1 MPRNFLVRAAAG
13 VAVSIVALWLV
24 LRSVDLQETA
34 DVLRTADWRWIAAL
48 AVFLCIDL
56 AVRTLR
62 WQRLLAPIAAVPY
75 RHTLGYL
82 LAGYLANN
90 VLPARL
96 GELVRSHY
104 VGDREGISRSTTL
117 GTVVVERVVD
127 LVAVVAIASVA
138 ILVLSVRGIVA
149 SAVLA
154 GVAVAGLLAVGLA
167 IGIAAHRLP
176 GAEGIATWAER
187 YPRVREAVARL
198 RDGLR
203 VAGRPRTLVE
213 ALLLSAIAWG
223 ATILAFAAAGQ
234 SVGVQL
240 TIGQAALL
248 ASGVALASAIPAGPA
263 NLGTFELA
271 AVEIGKAIG
280 VSSSEAFAIG
290 LIAHVSILVVTS
302 IGGIA
307 ALCVA
312 ELAAPGRRVRAR
324 ARDDDDAATLT
335 RPRIRRAPGR
345 PAEGS
350 SAVARDARGASAA
363 MARYLTRP
371 WALSQAV
378 ATSLMSF
385 LSTATCLYRSA
396 SVAVSILADTSSR
409 SFWNAALSVL
419 ARVVADDRRDVV
431 GRLRLLVVLEP
442 DPAVDDD
449 LGPRRAE
456 LGDVDGLAFERVGH
470 RRAAGVEERHVQR
483 RDVDAVGVLQRPG
496 ADRVRRAVR
505 REAPLELR
513 PRPPS
518 GRSSW

>member
-48 AVFLCIDL
+48 VGFLCIDL
-56 AVRTLR
+56 AIRTLR

-90 VLPARL
+90 ILPARI

-104 VGDREGISRSTTL
+104 AGDREGISRSTTL
-117 GTVVVERVVD
+117 GTIVVERVVD
-127 LVAVVAIASVA
+127 LVTVVAIASVA

-167 IGIAAHRLP
+167 VGIAAHRLP
-176 GAEGIATWAER
+176 GAEGIATRAER
-187 YPRVREAVARL
+187 YPRVREAVTRL

-234 SVGVQL
+234 SVDVQL

-263 NLGTFELA
+263 SLGTFELA

-290 LIAHVSILVVTS
+290 LIAHVSILIVTS
-302 IGGIA
+302 IGGVA
-307 ALCVA
+307 ALA
-312 ELAAPGRRVRAR
+312 WLN
-324 ARDDDDAATLT
+324 
-335 RPRIRRAPGR
+335 
-345 PAEGS
+345 
-350 SAVARDARGASAA
+350 
-363 MARYLTRP
+363 
-371 WALSQAV
+371 W
-378 ATSLMSF
+378 
-385 LSTATCLYRSA
+385 
-396 SVAVSILADTSSR
+396 
-409 SFWNAALSVL
+409 
-419 ARVVADDRRDVV
+419 
-431 GRLRLLVVLEP
+431 
-442 DPAVDDD
+442 
-449 LGPRRAE
+449 PRRAGGPE
-456 LGDVDGLAFERVGH
+456 TGTP
-470 RRAAGVEERHVQR
+470 AAPQ
-483 RDVDAVGVLQRPG
+483 P
-496 ADRVRRAVR
+496 
-505 REAPLELR
+505 
-513 PRPPS
+513 
-518 GRSSW
+518 